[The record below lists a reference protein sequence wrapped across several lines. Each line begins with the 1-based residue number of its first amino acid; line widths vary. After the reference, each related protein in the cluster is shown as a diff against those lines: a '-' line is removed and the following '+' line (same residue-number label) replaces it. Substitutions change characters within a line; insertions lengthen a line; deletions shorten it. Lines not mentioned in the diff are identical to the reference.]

1 MSIIFSPS
9 VARMIARGHAG
20 LHFFDRRAEKLTP
33 LLTSPDTALLLT
45 VMPTPASRVILE
57 ITDG

>member
-1 MSIIFSPS
+1 MSIIFFRS
-9 VARMIARGHAG
+9 VARMIAGARAG
-20 LHFFDRRAEKLTP
+20 LHFFDRRAAKLTR

-45 VMPTPASRVILE
+45 MLPTPASRVILE